1 MHPRFEMRQIGS
13 RSEAFQARNATCV
26 GAEFGKNV
34 KMNQEVTKQ
43 SSLVAA
49 SLAALGI
56 VYGDIG
62 TSPLYALRE
71 CFLGGELDIDRVNVL
86 GVLSLILW
94 SLIIVV
100 SLKYLIF
107 VMRADN
113 DGEGGILALMTL
125 TGIRCETDSI
135 RMPVVILLGLFG
147 SALLYGDGMITPA
160 ISVLS
165 AVEGLHVATD
175 VFDHWVIPITLAILV
190 VLFFIQKRG
199 SAKVAKLFWPV
210 MVVWFATLALLG
222 VTSIAMDPTVLV
234 AASPHYAFNFFII
247 NGWTGLSILGT
258 VFLVVTGGEA
268 LYADM
273 GHFGLQPIR
282 VAWFVVVLPA
292 LLLNYFGQ
300 GAALLSNPEII
311 RNPFYLLAPSWA
323 LYPLVGLSMLATV
336 IASQAVISG
345 AFSLTS
351 QAVELGFLPRLSI
364 QHTTTGERGQVYVP
378 VVNWLLF
385 VAVVVLVLTFR
396 SSANLAGA
404 YGMAVTTTMVIT
416 SLLFSFVARSKW
428 KWGLLPSIGLVTAFL
443 IVDLAFFGANVPKIP
458 DGGWIPIVVATMLCV
473 IMVTWNQGRRF
484 VRQDNENLHL
494 SLEELMRRIEQ
505 SSATRIGSP
514 AVYLTP
520 STARAPT
527 ALVQNLSRNEAI
539 HRTIAL
545 VTVVVDER
553 PWVKMDDRIEY
564 ESLGN
569 NVFRVIAHY
578 GYRQQPNIPLMLKTE
593 QDLKDWFIGDETTYF
608 LSRVSF
614 EITDRP
620 VMANWRKSLFEFLAR
635 TSNDPSRYFQLP
647 PDQVVEIGVRLRL

>member
-1 MHPRFEMRQIGS
+1 
-13 RSEAFQARNATCV
+13 
-26 GAEFGKNV
+26 
-34 KMNQEVTKQ
+34 MNQEDKKQ
-43 SSLVAA
+43 SSLLAT

-71 CFLGGELDIDRVNVL
+71 CFVGGELEIDRANIL

-94 SLIIVV
+94 SLLIVV
-100 SLKYLIF
+100 SLKYLVF

-125 TGIRCETDSI
+125 TGIRCKHDSI
-135 RMPVVILLGLFG
+135 RIPVVILLGLFG

-165 AVEGLHVATD
+165 AVEGLHVATT

-190 VLFFIQKRG
+190 MLFFIQKRG

-210 MVVWFATLALLG
+210 MVFWFSVLALLG
-222 VTSIAMDPTVLV
+222 VSAIAMNPTVL
-234 AASPHYAFNFFII
+234 AAISPHYAVNFFVI
-247 NGWTGLSILGT
+247 NGWTGLAVLGT

-282 VAWFVVVLPA
+282 VAWFLVVLPA

-300 GAALLSNPEII
+300 GAALLSDPEII

-323 LYPLVGLSMLATV
+323 LYPLVGLAMLATV

-385 VAVVVLVLTFR
+385 AAVVALVLTFR

-416 SLLFSFVARSKW
+416 SLLFYFVARNKW
-428 KWGLLPSIGLVTAFL
+428 KWGLLPAVGLVTAFL

-458 DGGWIPIVVATMLCV
+458 DGGWIPIVVAIALTV
-473 IMVTWNQGRRF
+473 VMVTWNQGRRF
-484 VRQDNENLHL
+484 VFQNNEDAHL
-494 SLEELMRRIEQ
+494 SLDELMQKIEQ
-505 SSATRIGSP
+505 SSATRIGAP

-520 STARAPT
+520 STDRAPT
-527 ALVQNLSRNEAI
+527 ALVQNLSRNQAV

-553 PWVKMDDRIEY
+553 PWVKLDDRVEY
-564 ESLGN
+564 KSLGQ
-569 NVFRVIAHY
+569 NVFQVIAHY
-578 GYRQQPNIPLMLKTE
+578 GYRQQPNIPLMLETD
-593 QDLKDWFIGDETTYF
+593 QDLKEWFIGDDTTYF
-608 LSRVSF
+608 LSRVRF
-614 EITDRP
+614 DITERP
-620 VMANWRKSLFEFLAR
+620 VMSMWRKSLFEFLAR
-635 TSNDPSRYFQLP
+635 TSNDPSQYFQLP
-647 PDQVVEIGVRLRL
+647 PGQVVEIGVHLPL